1 MSWTKPFPEMLSHL
15 KIVDMPMFMNSNAD
29 LADKETPDL
38 FGNKECLQKQNCKCA
53 ARGNGPRA
61 SRAET
66 ETEGC

>member
-1 MSWTKPFPEMLSHL
+1 
-15 KIVDMPMFMNSNAD
+15 MPMFMNSNAD